1 MGWNDIEE
9 AGKQKVEAVKPT
21 DDEVVIAK
29 IFKGE
34 HGPRALEALK
44 RMTVEKPS
52 LQAMYPDGMNTAI
65 AMAVR
70 NGENNLYFKILS
82 IIKKVDN
89 AGTRKSRSRTRPTST
104 TAS

>member
-1 MGWNDIEE
+1 MSWNELNQI
-9 AGKQKVEAVKPT
+9 GKQNVQAIQPT

-52 LQAMYPDGMNTAI
+52 LEAMYPDGMNTAI

-89 AGTRKSRSRTRPTST
+89 AGTRKSRAKSRPTSK
-104 TAS
+104 SE

>member
-1 MGWNDIEE
+1 MSWLDLEN
-9 AGKQKVEAVKPT
+9 AGKQKLEAAAPT
-21 DDEVVIAK
+21 DDEIMIAK

-34 HGPRALEALK
+34 HGPKALDALR
-44 RMTVEKPS
+44 RMTIEKPS
-52 LQAMYPDGMNTAI
+52 LQAMFPDGMNTAI

-89 AGTRKSRSRTRPTST
+89 AGTKRSRSTRPTSK
-104 TAS
+104 SGQ

>member
-1 MGWNDIEE
+1 MGWKDIED
-9 AGKQKVEAVKPT
+9 AGKQRTNAVVLT

-29 IFKGE
+29 IFKGDL
-34 HGPRALEALK
+34 GPKALDALK

-52 LQAMYPDGMNTAI
+52 LEAMYPDGMNTAI

-89 AGTRKSRSRTRPTST
+89 AGTKRPRSTRPTSK
-104 TAS
+104 SSE

>member
-1 MGWNDIEE
+1 MGWTDIEE

-89 AGTRKSRSRTRPTST
+89 AGTRKSRSRTRPTSE
-104 TAS
+104 SN